1 MVSVR
6 GSVRQSPPTLTLRAG
21 YGSGRKLALPTPAV
35 SPLAR
40 VTLVLSA
47 EVVVSRLSPGAVGSF
62 SLCTGWPPGGASV
75 QVLAVRLLS
84 TYTCRYCGS
93 GSVVR

>member
-21 YGSGRKLALPTPAV
+21 YGSGRKLALPAPVV
-35 SPLAR
+35 SVLAR
-40 VTLVLSA
+40 VILVVSG
-47 EVVVSRLSPGAVGSF
+47 EVVVLRPSPGAAGRF
-62 SLCTGWPPGGASV
+62 PPCTGSPSVGASV

-84 TYTCRYCGS
+84 TYTCRYCGA
-93 GSVVR
+93 GSAVW

>member
-1 MVSVR
+1 M
-6 GSVRQSPPTLTLRAG
+6 
-21 YGSGRKLALPTPAV
+21 V

-40 VTLVLSA
+40 VILVVWV
-47 EVVVSRLSPGAVGSF
+47 EVWVVRLSPGVTGSF
-62 SLCTGWPPGGASV
+62 PSFTGSPAARASV

-84 TYTCRYCGS
+84 TYTCRYCGL